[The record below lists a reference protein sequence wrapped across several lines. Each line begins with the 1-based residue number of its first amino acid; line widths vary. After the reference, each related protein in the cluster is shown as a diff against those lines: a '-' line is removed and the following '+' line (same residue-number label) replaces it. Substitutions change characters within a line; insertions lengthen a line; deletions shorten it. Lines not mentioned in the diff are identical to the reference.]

1 MRLRKK
7 SETMGRRFK
16 IAVAVAAA
24 VVAVAA
30 TGCFKSVV
38 AYTRYTMAIYNQ
50 TEESGAY
57 SRARDIESYAFY
69 VDTTEWRVAS
79 YEDALNRTITNKT
92 TGEQLSVPD
101 VLGEFNSSKEYSM
114 SMVLQ
119 QEISMIVVVN
129 PELKLYAYR
138 SYELPVNLESVLTKL
153 YMCSWRR
160 TYTSSGW
167 VVVNQFYVEPP
178 EETPETPDE
187 GTGTDESTG
196 SDDGAGTDY
205 GTGTDDGTGTD
216 TDQGT
221 GSDGGTDENNGGA
234 AARMAGEI

>member
-1 MRLRKK
+1 
-7 SETMGRRFK
+7 MGRRFK

-196 SDDGAGTDY
+196 TDDGAGTDY

>member
-57 SRARDIESYAFY
+57 LRARDIESYAFY

-114 SMVLQ
+114 SAGD
-119 QEISMIVVVN
+119 IDD
-129 PELKLYAYR
+129 R
-138 SYELPVNLESVLTKL
+138 SGEP
-153 YMCSWRR
+153 R
-160 TYTSSGW
+160 T
-167 VVVNQFYVEPP
+167 
-178 EETPETPDE
+178 ETVCL
-187 GTGTDESTG
+187 S
-196 SDDGAGTDY
+196 
-205 GTGTDDGTGTD
+205 
-216 TDQGT
+216 QL
-221 GSDGGTDENNGGA
+221 
-234 AARMAGEI
+234 

>member
-1 MRLRKK
+1 
-7 SETMGRRFK
+7 MGRRFK

-187 GTGTDESTG
+187 GTGADE
-196 SDDGAGTDY
+196 
-205 GTGTDDGTGTD
+205 GTGTDDGTGTND
-216 TDQGT
+216 GT
-221 GSDGGTDENNGGA
+221 GTDGGTDENNGGA

>member
-1 MRLRKK
+1 
-7 SETMGRRFK
+7 MGRRFK

-187 GTGTDESTG
+187 GTGTD
-196 SDDGAGTDY
+196 
-205 GTGTDDGTGTD
+205 DGTG

>member
-1 MRLRKK
+1 MGGAR
-7 SETMGRRFK
+7 GRRVK
-16 IAVAVAAA
+16 MAGAVAAA

-187 GTGTDESTG
+187 GTGTD
-196 SDDGAGTDY
+196 
-205 GTGTDDGTGTD
+205 DGTG

-234 AARMAGEI
+234 AARVAGEI

>member
-1 MRLRKK
+1 
-7 SETMGRRFK
+7 MGRRFK

-57 SRARDIESYAFY
+57 SRAREIESYAFY

-196 SDDGAGTDY
+196 TDDGA
-205 GTGTDDGTGTD
+205 GTDDGTGT
-216 TDQGT
+216 
-221 GSDGGTDENNGGA
+221 DGGTDENNGGA

>member
-1 MRLRKK
+1 
-7 SETMGRRFK
+7 MGRRFK

-24 VVAVAA
+24 VAAVAA

-57 SRARDIESYAFY
+57 SRAREIESYAFY

-196 SDDGAGTDY
+196 TDDGA
-205 GTGTDDGTGTD
+205 GTDDGTGT
-216 TDQGT
+216 
-221 GSDGGTDENNGGA
+221 DGGTDENNGGA

>member
-196 SDDGAGTDY
+196 TDDGAGTDY

>member
-1 MRLRKK
+1 
-7 SETMGRRFK
+7 MGRRFK

-57 SRARDIESYAFY
+57 SRAREIESYAFY

-167 VVVNQFYVEPP
+167 VVVNQFYVDPRPRMKVREPTRARALMMVRVRMTVRVRVLMA
-178 EETPETPDE
+178 ERMKTM
-187 GTGTDESTG
+187 
-196 SDDGAGTDY
+196 
-205 GTGTDDGTGTD
+205 
-216 TDQGT
+216 
-221 GSDGGTDENNGGA
+221 
-234 AARMAGEI
+234 AARPHGWQERYDQERHYEA

>member
-1 MRLRKK
+1 
-7 SETMGRRFK
+7 MGRRFK

-57 SRARDIESYAFY
+57 SRAREIESYAFY

-160 TYTSSGW
+160 TYSSSGW

-196 SDDGAGTDY
+196 TDDGAGS
-205 GTGTDDGTGTD
+205 DDGTGTD
-216 TDQGT
+216 DGT
-221 GSDGGTDENNGGA
+221 GSDGGTDENKGGA

>member
-1 MRLRKK
+1 
-7 SETMGRRFK
+7 MGRRFK
-16 IAVAVAAA
+16 ITVAVAAA
-24 VVAVAA
+24 VAAVAA

-50 TEESGAY
+50 MEESGAY

-101 VLGEFNSSKEYSM
+101 VLGEFNSSREYSM

-160 TYTSSGW
+160 TYTSSG
-167 VVVNQFYVEPP
+167 
-178 EETPETPDE
+178 T
-187 GTGTDESTG
+187 GTGP
-196 SDDGAGTDY
+196 
-205 GTGTDDGTGTD
+205 
-216 TDQGT
+216 
-221 GSDGGTDENNGGA
+221 DGGTDENNGGA

>member
-1 MRLRKK
+1 
-7 SETMGRRFK
+7 MGRRFK

-187 GTGTDESTG
+187 GTGTDE
-196 SDDGAGTDY
+196 
-205 GTGTDDGTGTD
+205 GTGMDDGTGTND
-216 TDQGT
+216 GTGTDQGT
-221 GSDGGTDENNGGA
+221 GTDGGTDENNGGA

>member
-1 MRLRKK
+1 
-7 SETMGRRFK
+7 MGRRFK
-16 IAVAVAAA
+16 ITVAVAVA

-129 PELKLYAYR
+129 PEPKLYAYR
-138 SYELPVNLESVLTKL
+138 SYELPVNLESVQTKL

-187 GTGTDESTG
+187 GTGTDE
-196 SDDGAGTDY
+196 GAGTD
-205 GTGTDDGTGTD
+205 TDE
-216 TDQGT
+216 GT
-221 GSDGGTDENNGGA
+221 GSGPDGGTDENNGGA

>member
-1 MRLRKK
+1 
-7 SETMGRRFK
+7 MGRRFK
-16 IAVAVAAA
+16 ITVAVAAA

-178 EETPETPDE
+178 EETPETPDKGTGTDE
-187 GTGTDESTG
+187 GTGTD
-196 SDDGAGTDY
+196 DGA
-205 GTGTDDGTGTD
+205 GTDDGTGTD
-216 TDQGT
+216 
-221 GSDGGTDENNGGA
+221 GGTDENKGGA